1 MGSGVTVRW
10 VPHGKLAPVSEPPGA
25 APAGLLTCLLPV
37 SPATFCPFSG
47 HLCRPSSSL
56 PAAKIL
62 YFGFSCPSAFL
73 FPWGSLCDLPFSFPS
88 FLGQAR
94 GGGAEKQGA
103 EGRGLQ
109 VKPRGQRSFQNSRT
123 APGAPQFPRQPRPP
137 SAALPALGFGGR
149 GVARGV
155 SSAFGVCTCKELTSE
170 AILFVSGEQ

>member
-1 MGSGVTVRW
+1 MSSLG
-10 VPHGKLAPVSEPPGA
+10 PHQSAH
-25 APAGLLTCLLPV
+25 
-37 SPATFCPFSG
+37 SPASYQSCPFSG

-56 PAAKIL
+56 PAAAIL
-62 YFGFSCPSAFL
+62 TLGSLAPRLPFY
-73 FPWGSLCDLPFSFPS
+73 PWGSLCDLPFSLPS
-88 FLGQAR
+88 FSGQAR
-94 GGGAEKQGA
+94 RGGAEKQGA

-123 APGAPQFPRQPRPP
+123 APAAPQFPRQPRPP